1 MHIPYHNLIRI
12 DIFIYDYYLSDM
24 ETHPSTHE
32 VFLISEVDK
41 ECQLSQINWKNKK
54 KVVVLRKRLQVWSLQ
69 LVPSRKAFEE
79 ISDAKEKSV
88 SFRKGYE
95 EQSE

>member
-1 MHIPYHNLIRI
+1 MHIPYHNLIQI

-24 ETHPSTHE
+24 EIHPGTHE

-41 ECQLSQINWKNKK
+41 ECQLSQINWKKK
-54 KVVVLRKRLQVWSLQ
+54 KIVVLRKRLQVWSLQ
-69 LVPSRKAFEE
+69 LVPSRKAFEG

-95 EQSE
+95 EQSV

>member
-1 MHIPYHNLIRI
+1 MSVIPNKL
-12 DIFIYDYYLSDM
+12 
-24 ETHPSTHE
+24 
-32 VFLISEVDK
+32 K
-41 ECQLSQINWKNKK
+41 KKK
-54 KVVVLRKRLQVWSLQ
+54 KVAVLRKSLQVWSLQ

-95 EQSE
+95 EQSV